1 MVAADRRDSA
11 EATAH
16 FILMLAGQ
24 ETTE

>member
-1 MVAADRRDSA
+1 MVAADGRDNA

-24 ETTE
+24 ETSE